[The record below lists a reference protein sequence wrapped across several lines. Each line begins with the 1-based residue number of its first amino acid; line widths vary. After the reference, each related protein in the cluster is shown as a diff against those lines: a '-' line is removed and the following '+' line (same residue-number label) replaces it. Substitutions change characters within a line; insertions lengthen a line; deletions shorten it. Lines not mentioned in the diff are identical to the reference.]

1 MFTKGIRGRFLAGN
15 PPSHYS
21 RSVGDLGCCR
31 QLSVST
37 WRLVA
42 TYSPRAG
49 TKISEAFGD
58 EHGKVPVTFEVRY
71 SAEGLF
77 LGARLLCVG
86 NWTRDR
92 FHPNDGLLGVQPWRM
107 FSSKQALTLLNHFAT
122 SSKLLSLRQSVRSR
136 TRRNFSDLKT
146 NQALP
151 SSRDCKKSQI
161 PLGETVGFRVLPLLR
176 LRRSEGVSCS
186 DFSVCRTQE

>member
-1 MFTKGIRGRFLAGN
+1 MTLSMDWARGDAHYGPDFIQLNSPCQRQVEKPCVCVADFKVVSSSAN
-15 PPSHYS
+15 PAEFANYVTS
-21 RSVGDLGCCR
+21 
-31 QLSVST
+31 
-37 WRLVA
+37 
-42 TYSPRAG
+42 
-49 TKISEAFGD
+49 F

-77 LGARLLCVG
+77 LEARLLCVG

-107 FSSKQALTLLNHFAT
+107 FSSKQALTLLNHFAAW
-122 SSKLLSLRQSVRSR
+122 SKLLSLRQSVRSR

-151 SSRDCKKSQI
+151 SSRDCKNSQI

-176 LRRSEGVSCS
+176 LRRS
-186 DFSVCRTQE
+186 FLL